1 MSPNVNGA
9 SWPLMTALGRWS
21 RISRTVSVAPTFVP
35 VRSSLLN
42 SGSGRACIACHEVT
56 VALDEPDVQRLGK
69 AFRRATGL
77 SPTDFRAA
85 ARAEVER

>member
-1 MSPNVNGA
+1 
-9 SWPLMTALGRWS
+9 
-21 RISRTVSVAPTFVP
+21 
-35 VRSSLLN
+35 
-42 SGSGRACIACHEVT
+42 VT